1 MKIET
6 FKTLLLEQLVKDC
19 DVHLPYYLEHKP
31 ETYSSRLLMTQRK
44 MQALIGLQAITQA
57 EIDQN
62 MNVLT
67 NGLTIAEAV
76 ERILAVVN
84 VSKC

>member
-6 FKTLLLEQLVKDC
+6 FKTLLLEQLAKDC

-44 MQALIGLQAITQA
+44 MQALIGLQAMF
-57 EIDQN
+57 D
-62 MNVLT
+62 
-67 NGLTIAEAV
+67 
-76 ERILAVVN
+76 
-84 VSKC
+84 K